1 MPIAYP
7 YRMSDWYGY
16 SQDCVSNLKQIYL
29 TVSQSLEPEDLCGAL
44 TSTTIYYHNGTST
57 LPDIGD
63 DIYSDQAGTAVSW
76 LGYKGV
82 QGVGATNQNAV
93 ITLTVNTNGRVQAKS
108 LCT

>member
-16 SQDCVSNLKQIYL
+16 SQDCISNLKQIYL
-29 TVSQSLEPEDLCGAL
+29 TTSVSLEPEDLCGAL
-44 TSTTIYYHNGTST
+44 TSTTIYYHNGT
-57 LPDIGD
+57 LPLPVIGD
-63 DIYSDQAGTAVSW
+63 DIYSDQAGTAVTW

-82 QGVGATNQNAV
+82 RYNIANQNAV
-93 ITLTVNTNGRVQAKS
+93 ITLTVNANGRVQATH